1 MEEII
6 PRYFELSIIHS
17 YILNDALLQFV
28 KISDELPF
36 SEIPNY
42 LHKIKE
48 EKEHS
53 EIKRKSKKIELVT
66 VLTQQSR
73 DKLELR
79 VKIENGNTLKI
90 QKEQGEWFFKN
101 KKFSFTA
108 YCLLNLRLNMFYVT
122 ITTHDRI
129 DNFELIEQ
137 KILSEVLISFE
148 QKLQDWS

>member
-48 EKEHS
+48 EKEQS
-53 EIKRKSKKIELVT
+53 EIKRKSKKK
-66 VLTQQSR
+66 R
-73 DKLELR
+73 FKP
-79 VKIENGNTLKI
+79 LK
-90 QKEQGEWFFKN
+90 
-101 KKFSFTA
+101 KK
-108 YCLLNLRLNMFYVT
+108 R
-122 ITTHDRI
+122 
-129 DNFELIEQ
+129 
-137 KILSEVLISFE
+137 
-148 QKLQDWS
+148 